1 MNNAKKEQI
10 EALKGEIE
18 LKESTL
24 KSAQELFAKYLRGG
38 VGVQMKELLVELP
51 EAQKENLWKRILK
64 NLKKINT

>member
-1 MNNAKKEQI
+1 MNSAKKEQI

-24 KSAQELFAKYLRGG
+24 KSTQELFAKYLRGG
-38 VGVQMKELLVELP
+38 AGVQMKELLVELP
-51 EAQKENLWKRILK
+51 EAQKESLWKRILK